1 METDERVRRERS
13 RYDRGLERDT
23 YTRVL
28 RHCEAYSGQ
37 QADIR
42 RALAVAHGR
51 TVLELGSSAW
61 AVWLEP
67 DGIVPERLCLINIS
81 ESELEAGRKLRT
93 PDTRNEPEFHLMD
106 AHALAFDDDTFDV
119 VYGSAILHHLDLPVA
134 LREIR
139 RVLRPGG
146 TVVFSEP
153 LDVNPIAK
161 LIRLL
166 TPGARTVDERPF
178 RRREL
183 AMLRDHF
190 DGTLEFYQFLSVPL
204 GVLSGL
210 LMSDPRNRLTR
221 FAHGLDAG
229 LLRLFPGLGIFYRK
243 FVLIGSDDPGS

>member
-1 METDERVRRERS
+1 MTTDERVRRER
-13 RYDRGLERDT
+13 RQYDRGLERDA
-23 YTRVL
+23 YTRIL

-67 DGIVPERLCLINIS
+67 DGIVPERLCLVNIS
-81 ESELEAGRKLRT
+81 GSELEAGRQLRR
-93 PDTRNEPEFHLMD
+93 PGTRNDPEFHLMD

-139 RVLRPGG
+139 RVLKPGG

-153 LDVNPIAK
+153 LDVNPVAK
-161 LIRLL
+161 LVRLL

-183 AMLRDHF
+183 GMLRDHF
-190 DGTLEFYQFLSVPL
+190 DGTIRPYQFFAVPL

-210 LMSDPRNRLTR
+210 LMEEPRNRLTR
-221 FAHGLDAG
+221 FAHRLDVG
-229 LLRLFPGLGIFYRK
+229 LLRLFPGLGVLYRK
-243 FVLIGSDDPGS
+243 FTLVGRNPPKR